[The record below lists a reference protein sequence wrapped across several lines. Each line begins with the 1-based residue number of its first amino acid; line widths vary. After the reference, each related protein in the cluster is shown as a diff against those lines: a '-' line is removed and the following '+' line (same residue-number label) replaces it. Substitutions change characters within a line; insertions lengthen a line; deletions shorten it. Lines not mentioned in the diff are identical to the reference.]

1 MYHMDSKLPES
12 KVAPKDNQGEKIEQ
26 LEDEVQR
33 LSQTVLELQSAI
45 TGMNDN
51 LRVNIQ
57 EDTSKMLVTL
67 LNNLKV
73 PDSALGGQTE
83 SIHLPGF
90 GYGREQDEMEAI
102 KSKLNDVSDTLTS
115 KSVMLEDLNGKV
127 NGHDGQ
133 LRQLMEA
140 VRGPPATASSFEIHQ
155 AYIDSKFDTLRAEM
169 LEGIETRMV
178 DLKNSCDHKILSVQ
192 QECEE
197 QETKYLGLT
206 ELLET
211 KEADL
216 RKEISDLRS
225 KMEESQGTEK
235 TNCCN
240 SGSQVKDQTNDLDRK
255 VQRIAEANMALNA
268 RLDNE
273 VARFTTLQLE
283 DIFAERLEDLEAKMN
298 ITEKNSEVHCF
309 YIEEKLNIHIA
320 EEVDVPESKV
330 APKDNQ
336 GEKIEQLEDEVQ
348 RLSQTVLELQSAIT
362 GMNDNLRVNI
372 QEDTSKM
379 LVTLLNNLKVP
390 DSALGGQT
398 ESIHLPGF
406 GYGREQDEMEAIKSK
421 LNDVSDTL
429 TSKSVMLEDL
439 NGKVNG
445 HDGQLRQ
452 LMEAVRGPPA
462 TASSFEIHQAYI
474 DSKFDTLRAEMLEGI
489 ETRMVDLKNSCDHKI
504 LSVQQECEEQET
516 KYLGLTELLETK
528 EADLRKEISDLRS
541 KMEESQGTEKTNCC
555 NSGSQVKDQTN
566 DLDRKVQRI
575 AEANMALNARLDN
588 EVARFTTLQLEDI
601 FAERLEDLEAKMNIT
616 EKNSEV
622 HCFYIEEKLNIHIA
636 EEVDGLRE
644 LLDERLKSV
653 EDQYGNM
660 LVELSNGSS
669 SGLGIDLVS
678 AIQSE
683 LGSNKKLFNNE
694 IERLE
699 DRLKGVEKL
708 CFAECKSNTEG
719 MENVLSNLETFNN
732 NLNDVRLKIDEN
744 SAKLRTL
751 DSTVQK
757 EIRTVHHNHHNI
769 GAIEREINSL
779 KVNVSGLDGAVKGLG
794 DTMSKYTVDLLHIN
808 ATCGQKEHIL
818 TGEVSKMQE
827 ALDNL
832 FSQNVLNSSE
842 VSELKKKLDQLR
854 TQVNKD
860 LSQCKEST
868 QGIQKEVSNVDGRV
882 SNIENVC
889 SKLDTISG
897 SLQRIKDGLNKHV
910 TSLWNCVHQIN
921 GTIGS
926 HSKDIIG
933 LKDSVLKFQTQVS
946 DISNNIKELVQI
958 VPGYLLTPTFYKPDL
973 IPGRPPLK
981 PTSFKPNVI
990 PGSSF
995 DMAEPFSFSAGL
1007 TQKPFP
1013 GDVGVIRFN
1022 KVLVNDGGHYNPHTG
1037 ILTAP
1042 YRGRYLISA
1051 VLVPERDE
1059 RVEAV
1064 LSVSHESVIR
1074 LDTSGYRKEL
1084 LEYNKPSLGQKA
1096 CGGTGTFNVIL
1107 NLKQGDKVSL
1117 VVTAGKL
1124 AYTRSNEILST
1135 YSGVFL
1141 YPPPSRK

>member
-1 MYHMDSKLPES
+1 MKQMQTGTGLNLLIFCILISCSLIYATQSSSRYNIFSPGAAYSGSASRPSNGNKNWCAHIVYKNVTCAVLDGIGRYMQEEYQTNLRPTYKIAYKTVTELEWKCCPGFRGADCKEVKKGPPKQTSLGPNRAPIPIQHGSIPES

-67 LNNLKV
+67 LNNLNV
-73 PDSALGGQTE
+73 PDSALGGETE

-90 GYGREQDEMEAI
+90 GYGREQDGMEAI

-169 LEGIETRMV
+169 LEGIETRMA

-192 QECEE
+192 QECE
-197 QETKYLGLT
+197 
-206 ELLET
+206 
-211 KEADL
+211 D
-216 RKEISDLRS
+216 
-225 KMEESQGTEK
+225 
-235 TNCCN
+235 
-240 SGSQVKDQTNDLDRK
+240 
-255 VQRIAEANMALNA
+255 
-268 RLDNE
+268 
-273 VARFTTLQLE
+273 
-283 DIFAERLEDLEAKMN
+283 
-298 ITEKNSEVHCF
+298 
-309 YIEEKLNIHIA
+309 
-320 EEVDVPESKV
+320 
-330 APKDNQ
+330 
-336 GEKIEQLEDEVQ
+336 
-348 RLSQTVLELQSAIT
+348 
-362 GMNDNLRVNI
+362 
-372 QEDTSKM
+372 
-379 LVTLLNNLKVP
+379 
-390 DSALGGQT
+390 
-398 ESIHLPGF
+398 
-406 GYGREQDEMEAIKSK
+406 
-421 LNDVSDTL
+421 
-429 TSKSVMLEDL
+429 
-439 NGKVNG
+439 
-445 HDGQLRQ
+445 
-452 LMEAVRGPPA
+452 
-462 TASSFEIHQAYI
+462 
-474 DSKFDTLRAEMLEGI
+474 
-489 ETRMVDLKNSCDHKI
+489 
-504 LSVQQECEEQET
+504 QET

-644 LLDERLKSV
+644 LLDERLKSI

-669 SGLGIDLVS
+669 NGLDIDLVS

-732 NLNDVRLKIDEN
+732 KLNDVQLKIDEN

-751 DSTVQK
+751 DSNVQK

-769 GAIEREINSL
+769 RAIEREINSL
-779 KVNVSGLDGAVKGLG
+779 KDNVNGLDGAVKGLG

-946 DISNNIKELVQI
+946 DITNNIKELVQI
-958 VPGYLLTPTFYKPDL
+958 VPEKGDTGLPTMPRAPVRPITPKLHEPVLPRQHVPVISRPHVPVTTRPRVPVIPRQREVVMETGEAGPPGTELKKVSVLPEGTDRFMPDLKGFAGAPGYLLTPTFYKPDV

-1022 KVLVNDGGHYNPHTG
+1022 KVLVNDGGHYNPRTG

-1107 NLKQGDKVSL
+1107 NLKQGDEVSL

>member
-1 MYHMDSKLPES
+1 MKQMQTGAGLNLLVLCILISCSLIYATPSSSRYNIFSPGAAYSGSASRPSNRNKNWCAHIVYKNVSCAVLDILGSYMQEEYHTNLRPTYKIAYKTVTELEWKCCPGFRGGDCKEVKEGPPKQTSLGPNTAPIPVQHDSIPET

-33 LSQTVLELQSAI
+33 LSQTVLDLQSAI

-67 LNNLKV
+67 LNNLNV
-73 PDSALGGQTE
+73 PDSALGGETE

-90 GYGREQDEMEAI
+90 GYGREQDGMEAI

-169 LEGIETRMV
+169 LEGIEARMV
-178 DLKNSCDHKILSVQ
+178 QLKNSCDHKILSVQ

-216 RKEISDLRS
+216 RKEVSDLRS

-240 SGSQVKDQTNDLDRK
+240 SGSLVKDQTNDLDRK

-309 YIEEKLNIHIA
+309 YIEEKL
-320 EEVDVPESKV
+320 S
-330 APKDNQ
+330 
-336 GEKIEQLEDEVQ
+336 
-348 RLSQTVLELQSAIT
+348 T
-362 GMNDNLRVNI
+362 
-372 QEDTSKM
+372 
-379 LVTLLNNLKVP
+379 
-390 DSALGGQT
+390 
-398 ESIHLPGF
+398 
-406 GYGREQDEMEAIKSK
+406 
-421 LNDVSDTL
+421 
-429 TSKSVMLEDL
+429 
-439 NGKVNG
+439 
-445 HDGQLRQ
+445 
-452 LMEAVRGPPA
+452 
-462 TASSFEIHQAYI
+462 
-474 DSKFDTLRAEMLEGI
+474 
-489 ETRMVDLKNSCDHKI
+489 
-504 LSVQQECEEQET
+504 
-516 KYLGLTELLETK
+516 
-528 EADLRKEISDLRS
+528 
-541 KMEESQGTEKTNCC
+541 
-555 NSGSQVKDQTN
+555 
-566 DLDRKVQRI
+566 
-575 AEANMALNARLDN
+575 
-588 EVARFTTLQLEDI
+588 
-601 FAERLEDLEAKMNIT
+601 
-616 EKNSEV
+616 
-622 HCFYIEEKLNIHIA
+622 HIA

-644 LLDERLKSV
+644 FLDERLKSI
-653 EDQYGNM
+653 EDQYGNI
-660 LVELSNGSS
+660 LELSNGSS
-669 SGLGIDLVS
+669 NGLDIDLVS

-708 CFAECKSNTEG
+708 CSAAECKTNTDD
-719 MENVLSNLETFNN
+719 MENILN
-732 NLNDVRLKIDEN
+732 NLQLKVDEN
-744 SAKLRTL
+744 SSKLRTL

-757 EIRTVHHNHHNI
+757 EIRTVHHNRHNI
-769 GAIEREINSL
+769 GSIEREISSL
-779 KVNVSGLDGAVKGLG
+779 KDNVSGLDGVVKGLG
-794 DTMSKYTVDLLHIN
+794 DTLSKYTVDLLHIN
-808 ATCGQKEHIL
+808 STCGQKEHIL

-832 FSQNVLNSSE
+832 FSQNALNSSE
-842 VSELKKKLDQLR
+842 VSDLKKKLDQLR
-854 TQVNKD
+854 TQVTED

-889 SKLDTISG
+889 SKLDTMSG

-921 GTIGS
+921 GTIRS
-926 HSKDIIG
+926 HSKDIVG
-933 LKDSVLKFQTQVS
+933 LKDSVQKFQTQVS
-946 DISNNIKELVQI
+946 DIANNIKELVQTQVI
-958 VPGYLLTPTFYKPDL
+958 PEKGDTGLPTVPRAPVRPITPELHVLPRQRVPVISRPHVPVTAWPHVPVVPRQREVVMETGEAGPPGTALKKVSVLPEGTNRFMPDLKGFAGAPGYLLTPTFYKPDV

-990 PGSSF
+990 PVSSF
-995 DMAEPFSFSAGL
+995 DVEEPFSFSAGL
-1007 TQKPFP
+1007 TRKPFP

-1022 KVLVNDGGHYNPHTG
+1022 KVLVNDGGHYNPRTG

-1059 RVEAV
+1059 RVEAI
-1064 LSVSHESVIR
+1064 LSVSHESVVR

-1084 LEYNKPSLGQKA
+1084 REYNKPSLGHKG
-1096 CGGTGTFNVIL
+1096 CGGSGTFNVIL
-1107 NLKQGDKVSL
+1107 NLKQGDEVSL

-1124 AYTRSNEILST
+1124 AYTGSNEILST

-1141 YPPPSRK
+1141 YPGPSHK

>member
-1 MYHMDSKLPES
+1 MYFSLGNLLRVEGAKRENIGIVGLGEPGGFFLMENSALYSGVVKDIYQTNLRPTYKIAYKTVTELEWKCCPGFRGADCKEVKKGPPKQTSLGPNRAPIPIQHGSIPDS

-67 LNNLKV
+67 LNNLNV
-73 PDSALGGQTE
+73 PDSALGGETE

-90 GYGREQDEMEAI
+90 GYGREQDGMEAI

-169 LEGIETRMV
+169 LEGIETRV
-178 DLKNSCDHKILSVQ
+178 ANLKNSCDHKILSVQ
-192 QECEE
+192 QECE
-197 QETKYLGLT
+197 
-206 ELLET
+206 
-211 KEADL
+211 D
-216 RKEISDLRS
+216 
-225 KMEESQGTEK
+225 
-235 TNCCN
+235 
-240 SGSQVKDQTNDLDRK
+240 
-255 VQRIAEANMALNA
+255 
-268 RLDNE
+268 
-273 VARFTTLQLE
+273 
-283 DIFAERLEDLEAKMN
+283 
-298 ITEKNSEVHCF
+298 
-309 YIEEKLNIHIA
+309 
-320 EEVDVPESKV
+320 
-330 APKDNQ
+330 
-336 GEKIEQLEDEVQ
+336 
-348 RLSQTVLELQSAIT
+348 
-362 GMNDNLRVNI
+362 
-372 QEDTSKM
+372 
-379 LVTLLNNLKVP
+379 
-390 DSALGGQT
+390 
-398 ESIHLPGF
+398 
-406 GYGREQDEMEAIKSK
+406 
-421 LNDVSDTL
+421 
-429 TSKSVMLEDL
+429 
-439 NGKVNG
+439 
-445 HDGQLRQ
+445 
-452 LMEAVRGPPA
+452 
-462 TASSFEIHQAYI
+462 
-474 DSKFDTLRAEMLEGI
+474 
-489 ETRMVDLKNSCDHKI
+489 
-504 LSVQQECEEQET
+504 QET

-644 LLDERLKSV
+644 LLDERLKSI

-669 SGLGIDLVS
+669 NGLDIDLVS

-732 NLNDVRLKIDEN
+732 KLNYVQLKIDEN

-751 DSTVQK
+751 DSNVQK

-769 GAIEREINSL
+769 RAIEREINSL
-779 KVNVSGLDGAVKGLG
+779 KDNVNGLDGAVKGLG

-946 DISNNIKELVQI
+946 DITNNIKELVQI
-958 VPGYLLTPTFYKPDL
+958 VPEKGDTGLPTMPRAPVRPITPKLHEPVLPRQHVPVISRPHVPVTTRPRVPVIPRQREVVMETGEAGPPGTVLKKVSVLPEGTDRFMPDLKGFAGAPGYLLTPTFYKPDVM
-973 IPGRPPLK
+973 PGRPPLK

-1022 KVLVNDGGHYNPHTG
+1022 KVLVNDGGHYNPRTG

-1107 NLKQGDKVSL
+1107 NLKQGDEVSL

>member
-1 MYHMDSKLPES
+1 MKQMQTGAGLNLLVLCILISCSLIYATPSSSRYNIFSPGAAYSGSASRPSNRNKNWCAHIVYKNVSCAVLDILGSYMQEEYHTNLRPTYKIAYKTVTELEWKCCPGFRGGDCKEVKEGPPKQTSLGPNTAPIPVQHDSIPET

-33 LSQTVLELQSAI
+33 LSQTVLDLQSAI

-67 LNNLKV
+67 LNNLNV
-73 PDSALGGQTE
+73 PDSALGGETE

-90 GYGREQDEMEAI
+90 GYGREQDGMEAI

-169 LEGIETRMV
+169 LEGIEARMV
-178 DLKNSCDHKILSVQ
+178 QLKNSCDHKILSVQ

-216 RKEISDLRS
+216 RKEVSDLRS

-240 SGSQVKDQTNDLDRK
+240 SGSLVKDQTNDLDRK

-309 YIEEKLNIHIA
+309 YIEEKL
-320 EEVDVPESKV
+320 S
-330 APKDNQ
+330 
-336 GEKIEQLEDEVQ
+336 
-348 RLSQTVLELQSAIT
+348 T
-362 GMNDNLRVNI
+362 
-372 QEDTSKM
+372 
-379 LVTLLNNLKVP
+379 
-390 DSALGGQT
+390 
-398 ESIHLPGF
+398 
-406 GYGREQDEMEAIKSK
+406 
-421 LNDVSDTL
+421 
-429 TSKSVMLEDL
+429 
-439 NGKVNG
+439 
-445 HDGQLRQ
+445 
-452 LMEAVRGPPA
+452 
-462 TASSFEIHQAYI
+462 
-474 DSKFDTLRAEMLEGI
+474 
-489 ETRMVDLKNSCDHKI
+489 
-504 LSVQQECEEQET
+504 
-516 KYLGLTELLETK
+516 
-528 EADLRKEISDLRS
+528 
-541 KMEESQGTEKTNCC
+541 
-555 NSGSQVKDQTN
+555 
-566 DLDRKVQRI
+566 
-575 AEANMALNARLDN
+575 
-588 EVARFTTLQLEDI
+588 
-601 FAERLEDLEAKMNIT
+601 
-616 EKNSEV
+616 
-622 HCFYIEEKLNIHIA
+622 HIA

-644 LLDERLKSV
+644 FLDERLKSI
-653 EDQYGNM
+653 EDH
-660 LVELSNGSS
+660 
-669 SGLGIDLVS
+669 
-678 AIQSE
+678 E

-708 CFAECKSNTEG
+708 CSAAECKTNTDD
-719 MENVLSNLETFNN
+719 MENILN
-732 NLNDVRLKIDEN
+732 NLQLKVDEN
-744 SAKLRTL
+744 SSKLRTL

-757 EIRTVHHNHHNI
+757 EIRTVHHNRHNI
-769 GAIEREINSL
+769 GSIEREISSL
-779 KVNVSGLDGAVKGLG
+779 KDNVSGLDGVVKGLG
-794 DTMSKYTVDLLHIN
+794 DTLSKYTVDLLHIN
-808 ATCGQKEHIL
+808 STCGQKEHIL
-818 TGEVSKMQE
+818 TGE
-827 ALDNL
+827 
-832 FSQNVLNSSE
+832 
-842 VSELKKKLDQLR
+842 LR
-854 TQVNKD
+854 TQVTED

-889 SKLDTISG
+889 SKLDTMSG

-921 GTIGS
+921 GTIRS
-926 HSKDIIG
+926 HSKDIVG
-933 LKDSVLKFQTQVS
+933 LKDSVQKFQTQVS
-946 DISNNIKELVQI
+946 DIANNIKELVQTQVI
-958 VPGYLLTPTFYKPDL
+958 PADSHISTQLTRAPANLLVQEKGDTGLPTVPRAPVRPITPELHVLPRQRVPVISRPHVPVTAWPHVPVVPRQREVVMETGEAGPPGTALKKVSVLPEGTNRFMPDLKGFAGAPVRHRGSYGILTYRACSYGSSPGPKWLHLSQLALSIRVIDTLQNARAGYLLTPTFYKPDV

-990 PGSSF
+990 PVSSF
-995 DMAEPFSFSAGL
+995 DVEEPFSFSAGL
-1007 TQKPFP
+1007 TRKPFP

-1022 KVLVNDGGHYNPHTG
+1022 KVLVNDGGHYNPRTG

-1059 RVEAV
+1059 RVEAI
-1064 LSVSHESVIR
+1064 LSVSHESVVR

-1084 LEYNKPSLGQKA
+1084 REYNKPSLGHKG
-1096 CGGTGTFNVIL
+1096 CGGSGTFNVIL
-1107 NLKQGDKVSL
+1107 NLKQGDEVSL

-1124 AYTRSNEILST
+1124 AYTGSNEILST

-1141 YPPPSRK
+1141 YPGPSHK